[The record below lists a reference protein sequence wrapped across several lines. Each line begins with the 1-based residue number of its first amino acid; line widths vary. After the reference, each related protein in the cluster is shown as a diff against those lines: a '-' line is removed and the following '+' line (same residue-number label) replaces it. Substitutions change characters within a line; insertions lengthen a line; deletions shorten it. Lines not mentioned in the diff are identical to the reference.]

1 LPLLEYRKPDG
12 LAQLEVVPFL
22 ESYIMKKPN
31 VTYAEIYVRDL
42 LIERDS
48 AAFYRNLM
56 ARLSSAVE
64 GANRSL
70 LREWAKLDDELEQA
84 CADGWL
90 PAGEEAEGESGDT
103 TNSDEGRM
111 SCWVAYNAALAA
123 EGKARQYYEAV
134 KKRCVDPHALALA
147 EARVSQ
153 RDQRIERLH
162 AMIAAT
168 PRPRELETVE
178 EVHAHQW
185 LQQRV
190 GSFGSFRFVHSETTA

>member
-1 LPLLEYRKPDG
+1 
-12 LAQLEVVPFL
+12 
-22 ESYIMKKPN
+22 MKKPN

-56 ARLSSAVE
+56 ARLSRAVD
-64 GANRSL
+64 GDHWSL
-70 LREWAKLDDELEQA
+70 LREWAKLDDELEQV

-90 PAGEEAEGESGDT
+90 PSGDEAEVDSDMA
-103 TNSDEGRM
+103 NADEGRM

-123 EGKARQYYEAV
+123 EGKARLYYDAV
-134 KKRCVDPHALALA
+134 KKRCIDPHALALA
-147 EARVSQ
+147 ETRVSQ
-153 RDQRIERLH
+153 RDQRIERLQ

-178 EVHAHQW
+178 ETHAHQW

-190 GSFGSFRFVHSETTA
+190 GAFGSFRFVHSETTA